1 MFEITKNDSGNDE
14 TLQTILRI
22 VVIVNFSNIYDAEEI
37 LRCCKIDGIT
47 PSIALIV
54 LLSCLT
60 LYLQYKACMEH
71 MTSETLFIHKLPVYE
86 TPYYKTGCQFKS
98 SLLRLKYIFK
108 CGQAGSRTASR
119 KLTRLTTCGFAIG
132 KRSAYSSF

>member
-37 LRCCKIDGIT
+37 LRCCWIDRIT

>member
-71 MTSETLFIHKLPVYE
+71 MTSEPLFIHKLPVYE

-108 CGQAGSRTASR
+108 CGQAGSS
-119 KLTRLTTCGFAIG
+119 
-132 KRSAYSSF
+132 

>member
-132 KRSAYSSF
+132 KGSAYSSF